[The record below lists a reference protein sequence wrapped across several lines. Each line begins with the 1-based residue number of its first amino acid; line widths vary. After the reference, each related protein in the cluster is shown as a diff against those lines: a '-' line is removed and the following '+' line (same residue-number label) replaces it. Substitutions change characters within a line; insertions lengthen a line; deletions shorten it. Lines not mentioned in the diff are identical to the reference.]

1 MRERFR
7 RMLTLVRP
15 HRLTAWPAFLPRIT
29 QVRPAS
35 KRRSPWVGDLSASWR
50 PIRRHAVLRSSAF
63 VCKRFRRIKART
75 CLPALCNL
83 MAISEKSA
91 RRSSEHLAA
100 AIAPATKPPFRQ
112 RYLPRILDI
121 LFIVD
126 ARRFRQAPIPREP
139 DQFLVQENDKVIK
152 VHSPDPT

>member
-1 MRERFR
+1 
-7 RMLTLVRP
+7 MLTLGPP

-91 RRSSEHLAA
+91 RRSAEHLDAA
-100 AIAPATKPPFRQ
+100 LPPATKPPLRQ
-112 RYLPRILDI
+112 RYLRRILA
-121 LFIVD
+121 LRVIV
-126 ARRFRQAPIPREP
+126 AAQRIRPPPTPPTP
-139 DQFLVQENDKVIK
+139 DTDSVF
-152 VHSPDPT
+152 H